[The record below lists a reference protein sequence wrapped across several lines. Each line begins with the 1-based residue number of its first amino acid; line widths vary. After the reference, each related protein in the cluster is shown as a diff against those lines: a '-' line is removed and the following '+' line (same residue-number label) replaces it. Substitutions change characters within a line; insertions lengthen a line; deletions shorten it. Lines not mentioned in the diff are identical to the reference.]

1 MTLEKILASPEI
13 LLCAGE
19 ATCPVTLG
27 VRELELR
34 LLSAYEAAV
43 CLREAARLGEKLAAQ
58 QLDNSAALAYGACL
72 AAGCLRDSLGRVFE
86 TGEEALLRLTADEI
100 ALVSERYGALRR
112 SDLDVDSLSEGD
124 LDRLKAA
131 MEKAALGRIRWRVLR
146 ALRRLPS
153 EGAVKRMTDAQYLYC
168 YIQLLLDGELP
179 DEEEAGP
186 RFAREEDI

>member
-19 ATCPVTLG
+19 VKCPVTLG
-27 VRELELR
+27 GRELELR

-43 CLREAARLGEKLAAQ
+43 CLREAARLEERLAAE

-72 AAGCLRDSLGRVFE
+72 CAGSLYDGLGRVFE
-86 TGEEALLRLTADEI
+86 TGDEALLRLTADEI
-100 ALVSERYGALRR
+100 ALVSDQYGALRR
-112 SDLDVDSLSEGD
+112 SDFDIDGLDGD
-124 LDRLKAA
+124 GLHRLKQA
-131 MEKAALGRIRWRVLR
+131 MENAALGRIRWRVLR

-153 EGAVKRMTDAQYLYC
+153 EGAAKRMTDAQYLYC

-179 DEEEAGP
+179 DEEGINL
-186 RFAREEDI
+186 RFAREEDV

>member
-19 ATCPVTLG
+19 VKCPVTLG
-27 VRELELR
+27 GRELELR

-43 CLREAARLGEKLAAQ
+43 CLREAARLEERLAAE

-72 AAGCLRDSLGRVFE
+72 CAGSLYDGLGRVFE
-86 TGEEALLRLTADEI
+86 TGDEALLRLTADEI
-100 ALVSERYGALRR
+100 ALVSDQYGALRR
-112 SDLDVDSLSEGD
+112 SDFDIDGLDGD
-124 LDRLKAA
+124 GLHRLKQA
-131 MEKAALGRIRWRVLR
+131 MENAALGRIRWRVLR

-179 DEEEAGP
+179 DEEGINL
-186 RFAREEDI
+186 RFAREEDV

>member
-1 MTLEKILASPEI
+1 
-13 LLCAGE
+13 
-19 ATCPVTLG
+19 
-27 VRELELR
+27 
-34 LLSAYEAAV
+34 
-43 CLREAARLGEKLAAQ
+43 
-58 QLDNSAALAYGACL
+58 
-72 AAGCLRDSLGRVFE
+72 
-86 TGEEALLRLTADEI
+86 
-100 ALVSERYGALRR
+100 
-112 SDLDVDSLSEGD
+112 
-124 LDRLKAA
+124 